1 MSQSPL
7 GSSRAAFAA
16 FRAVESDLVTVLKQ
30 CSFGKELIA
39 MGFEDDIPPT
49 AELDVD
55 DCVPVL
61 IDGAYRERNVR

>member
-1 MSQSPL
+1 
-7 GSSRAAFAA
+7 
-16 FRAVESDLVTVLKQ
+16 
-30 CSFGKELIA
+30 